1 MNTGETDATLR
12 ALADRDAI
20 RELAARY
27 AHCVWTKDVAALAL
41 LFSEDGEMDT
51 GAQMLRGR
59 AAIRET
65 YERVFAEDD
74 FYPFIHNH
82 VMEIG
87 GDDAHGTCHLD
98 LRAVTGG
105 RRMTGFGSYADR
117 YVRTPDGWKFR
128 SRTLTMQELL
138 PAPQ

>member
-1 MNTGETDATLR
+1 MNTREVDATLQ

-27 AHCVWTKDVAALAL
+27 AHCVWTKDVAALVL

-51 GAQMLRGR
+51 GAQHLRGR

-65 YERVFAEDD
+65 YESVFAQDD

-82 VMEIG
+82 VIEIG
-87 GDDAHGTCHLD
+87 RDDAHGTCYLS

-105 RRMTGFGSYADR
+105 ARMTGFGWYADR
-117 YVRTPDGWKFR
+117 YVRMSDGWKFR
-128 SRTLTMQELL
+128 SRTLTMRELL
-138 PAPQ
+138 PAP